1 MTGFHEG
8 AEAPMSAQSAKM
20 RRTLEKLVIAPLK
33 QQGFEGEYPHFRR
46 VTSPER
52 IELIVVEIGTG
63 RYGNSFGVC
72 GSVIFPKE
80 TAYIRR
86 NFHTIRDDQPLDE
99 INVYYTRLRK
109 SLKAKF
115 GEFYYTDV
123 YEERMEPSE
132 DIPHVWYSYEAVSE
146 KRAATFQPRENQRL
160 VQKYDENTCAMLA
173 EEAKRQM
180 PQLLNWMAEI
190 RTPRDLVREHRRNQ
204 LRRFKFY
211 RWIEERFKHV

>member
-1 MTGFHEG
+1 MPP
-8 AEAPMSAQSAKM
+8 ASKKM
-20 RRTLEKLVIAPLK
+20 RKALDELVIAPLK

-80 TAYIRR
+80 TEYIRR

-99 INVYYTRLRK
+99 INVYYTRLRD
-109 SLKAKF
+109 SLP
-115 GEFYYTDV
+115 GMSYGGFYYTDV

-146 KRAATFQPRENQRL
+146 KRAATFTPRETQRL
-160 VQKYDENTCAMLA
+160 VQKYDENTCVMLA
-173 EEAKRQM
+173 EEANRQM
-180 PQLLNWMAEI
+180 PELLAWMAKLQ
-190 RTPRDLVREHRRNQ
+190 TPRDLIREHKRNYWRQ
-204 LRRFKFY
+204 FKFY
-211 RWIEERFKHV
+211 RWIEERFKHD